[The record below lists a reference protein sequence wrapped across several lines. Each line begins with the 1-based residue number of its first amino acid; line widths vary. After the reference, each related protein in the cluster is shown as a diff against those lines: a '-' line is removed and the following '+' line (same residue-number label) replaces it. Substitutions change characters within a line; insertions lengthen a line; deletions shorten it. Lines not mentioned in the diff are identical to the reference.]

1 MRMVTAALIGWIL
14 FLGSS
19 VGFIVSSY
27 NSGDVAAMAG
37 SILFFLGCLAFLVP
51 TRVRTG

>member
-1 MRMVTAALIGWIL
+1 MRFVTAALVGWIL

-27 NSGDVAAMAG
+27 NSGDMAAMTG
-37 SILFFLGCLAFLVP
+37 SVLFFLGCVAFLVP
-51 TRVRTG
+51 TRTQT